1 MKKNC
6 LILILGLLFIPIF
19 VNAANPKV
27 TSLKVSS
34 DGYNIKYSGIT
45 ENGSHAVMCKL
56 FDKDSNE
63 IDQLSSAVDNKQ
75 FKGELLANE
84 DGSYTLSC
92 ANYEGGDFN
101 SVNVTISTKEEKSDV
116 NIKNPKT
123 IDNILIYLGI
133 ALIAVIGIISTK
145 IYFKKKIK

>member
-1 MKKNC
+1 MKKILC
-6 LILILGLLFIPIF
+6 LIISLFFIPIF
-19 VNAANPKV
+19 VNAENPKV
-27 TSLKVSS
+27 LSLKVENS
-34 DGYNIKYSGIT
+34 GLNIKYSGTT
-45 ENGSHAVMCKL
+45 EDGSHAVMCIL

-63 IDQLSSAVDNKQ
+63 IDKLSSAVDNKQ

-101 SVNVTISTKEEKSDV
+101 SVNVIISTKEQKSAANV
-116 NIKNPKT
+116 KNPKT
-123 IDNILIYLGI
+123 IDNILIYSGLG
-133 ALIAVIGIISTK
+133 LIAIIGIVSTK